1 MHDHSALPVEGGGG
15 GGGGGGDTVMILQE
29 TLLHLISH
37 C

>member
-1 MHDHSALPVEGGGG
+1 MHDHSALPVE
-15 GGGGGGDTVMILQE
+15 GGGDTVMILQE

>member
-1 MHDHSALPVEGGGG
+1 MHDHSALPVE
-15 GGGGGGDTVMILQE
+15 GGGGDTVMILQE

>member
-1 MHDHSALPVEGGGG
+1 MHDHSALPVE

>member
-1 MHDHSALPVEGGGG
+1 MHDHSALPVE
-15 GGGGGGDTVMILQE
+15 GGGGGDTVMILQE

>member
-1 MHDHSALPVEGGGG
+1 MHDHSALPVEGG